1 MICFS
6 KNLLPQAGFLL
17 PERGEKKFQ
26 KKVQEKVGRYIC
38 SPIFALPNEIIG
50 TGKALKDR

>member
-1 MICFS
+1 M
-6 KNLLPQAGFLL
+6 AGFLL
-17 PERGEKKFQ
+17 PKKEEKKIQ

-50 TGKALKDR
+50 TGKVLKDR